1 MQQRYYRLVG
11 AFRTCSSH
19 IRCQA
24 PVSSMRSGMS
34 AMENYEEIARRYGI
48 RGTASSIVRIEL
60 SELLAAL
67 S

>member
-1 MQQRYYRLVG
+1 
-11 AFRTCSSH
+11 
-19 IRCQA
+19 
-24 PVSSMRSGMS
+24 MRSGTS

-48 RGTASSIVRIEL
+48 SGTASSIVRIKL